1 VARIPGSGEDEIWMV
16 VKRVIKGSTVY
27 YLEQMQPRDYGDLQD
42 AWFVDS
48 GISYDSVPT
57 STISGLD
64 HLEGERV
71 AVWADGA
78 VQTSKIVNGAGQI
91 TLDTVASRVIA
102 GLPYRSTIKPMRFDI
117 MTGEGT
123 SKGSI
128 KRFAELVVSFYA
140 SGGAKFGRD
149 VDHLFNFP
157 WPSSGLFTG
166 DKVVA
171 HEGGFDVED
180 PIIITTISPEPLII
194 RAMIPRMSITGR

>member
-1 VARIPGSGEDEIWMV
+1 MSTSSTTSSTSSTTSTTSSSTTIYPGYTTGEGISVARIPGSGEDEIWMV

-27 YLEQMQPRDYGDLQD
+27 YLEQMQPRDYGDLHD

-102 GLPYRSTIKPMRFDI
+102 GLPYRSTIKPMRFDV

-128 KRFAELVVSFYA
+128 KRFAELVV
-140 SGGAKFGRD
+140 
-149 VDHLFNFP
+149 
-157 WPSSGLFTG
+157 
-166 DKVVA
+166 
-171 HEGGFDVED
+171 
-180 PIIITTISPEPLII
+180 
-194 RAMIPRMSITGR
+194 